1 MTFSSEDLF
10 AFIIQN
16 ISAKN
21 YWISSELMFYIPI
34 FSLFISQLMIYDLTV
49 GQPFHVLQK
58 YDVGLLWLMIKK
70 GSIFLLITIR
80 K

>member
-10 AFIIQN
+10 AFIIHN
-16 ISAKN
+16 IPAKN

-49 GQPFHVLQK
+49 GQPFHVLEK
-58 YDVGLLWLMIKK
+58 YGL
-70 GSIFLLITIR
+70 TVVND
-80 K
+80 

>member
-10 AFIIQN
+10 AFIIPN

-21 YWISSELMFYIPI
+21 YWISSEFMFYIPI

-49 GQPFHVLQK
+49 GRPFHVLEK
-58 YDVGLLWLMIKK
+58 YDVALLWLMIKK
-70 GSIFLLITIR
+70 GSLFLHITIR

>member
-10 AFIIQN
+10 AFIIKN

-49 GQPFHVLQK
+49 GQPFHVLEK